1 VALFICMVP
10 GRCAKRLQIGHNS
23 SLVHTQLSRIVLNV
37 LLAGFEH
44 GELLATRLARL
55 GLTNILFAIPPS
67 NTGVMDALLSAP
79 SVRGMSPTRATPS
92 PGLASD
98 TTGGHLATP
107 SRRTRDK

>member
-67 NTGVMDALLSAP
+67 NTGVGRPAFGALREGDVANAGDPVTWFGFGHHRWALGHSLAAY
-79 SVRGMSPTRATPS
+79 TR
-92 PGLASD
+92 
-98 TTGGHLATP
+98 
-107 SRRTRDK
+107 